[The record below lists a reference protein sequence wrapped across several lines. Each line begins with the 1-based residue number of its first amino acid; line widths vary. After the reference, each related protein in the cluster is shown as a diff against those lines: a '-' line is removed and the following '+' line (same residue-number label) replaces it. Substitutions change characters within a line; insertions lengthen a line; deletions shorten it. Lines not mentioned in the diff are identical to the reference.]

1 MESVITITDMQS
13 GLTTAIPKFT
23 AGDVAGDRTERVLQ
37 AQISNNNQYLAA
49 SALIT
54 DVNDADNSYYG
65 AFVRNLAN
73 GQVVRFIAQYPAPS
87 FDTFVL
93 THPNC
98 LVNIDPSNRFVCYT
112 DNSQLVAVF
121 PASNG
126 NFTFSDAS
134 LIKLDIPNK
143 YRSYAW
149 VGSAFSPVETKLYV
163 LGYDVNEDGMI
174 AGDSTIL
181 VIDTTTWTTLSTIR
195 IPFLKTTY
203 SGDWAT
209 SVERMQF
216 KINHN
221 GTLLYI
227 NNIFYA
233 ENNCFIY
240 DLVNNRFIPT
250 GYSRGARA
258 DFGVQSKVLLG
269 QDPSLGRGR
278 FIDNLPSLT
287 DRPLPEYAMGYD
299 DACIQSGQISLSTY
313 GYTEPLSQFINSFSI
328 QGYDA
333 TKYLYDPVTKLKVC
347 HNFTTVADLD
357 SSAPITNA
365 AAVLQWYQR
374 ICTNL
379 GLDGSDITTGM
390 LTDDTCTLRPISVTP
405 FNAMD
410 WSSAAPTTL
419 SVSADTGFGLH
430 LRPLTAVASYVS
442 PLDGT
447 ERQALARTSFAT
459 TNPPFLILNSKVKN
473 WDMAIVEYREQQ
485 NGQYTIAY
493 MKIKEVYGNFVDEI
507 EQAVLIGSNGRIDFV
522 SSQDT
527 NSLTGRYH
535 RMLVL
540 DDSSADKNVLQMFG
554 SKVQPLSNYVPMN
567 WFSNATG
574 LGINPL
580 TLIQ

>member
-1 MESVITITDMQS
+1 MFSLMTMTDMRT
-13 GLTTAIPKFT
+13 GNTVAVPFFT
-23 AGDVAGDRTERVLQ
+23 AAAIAGTSNERVINV
-37 AQISNNNQYLAA
+37 QISNNNQYLAA
-49 SALIT
+49 TALVY
-54 DVNDADNSYYG
+54 DENNSDNSYYG
-65 AFVRNLAN
+65 AFVRDMTNN
-73 GQVVRFIAQYPAPS
+73 RVVRVIGQQPAPNVYS
-87 FDTFVL
+87 GL
-93 THPNC
+93 NAHPNAVVS
-98 LVNIDPSNRFVCYT
+98 LDPTNRFACYT
-112 DNSQLVAVF
+112 ENSQFLAVF
-121 PASNG
+121 PVDNG
-126 NFTFSDAS
+126 NFAFSDAP
-134 LIKLDIPNK
+134 LINVDIPNK
-143 YRSYAW
+143 YRSFVW

-163 LGYDVNEDGMI
+163 LGYNINESGVVS
-174 AGDSTIL
+174 GDSVIL
-181 VIDTTTWTTLSTIR
+181 VIDTTTWTTMSTIR
-195 IPFLKTTY
+195 IPYLKTTY
-203 SGDWAT
+203 GGDWA
-209 SVERMQF
+209 SAVERMQF

-233 ENNCFIY
+233 ETNCFIY
-240 DLVNNRFIPT
+240 NLTNNQFIAT
-250 GYSRGARA
+250 GYPLGTHAS
-258 DFGVQSKVLLG
+258 FGVQSKVILG
-269 QDPSLGRGR
+269 QSSSRGR
-278 FIDNLPSLT
+278 FIQNFPSLT
-287 DRPLPEYAMGYD
+287 DRPLPDFATGYD
-299 DACIQSGQISLSTY
+299 DSCIQSGHISLGTY
-313 GYTEPLSQFINSFSI
+313 GYTEPLSQFVNSFSI
-328 QGYDA
+328 PGFDA
-333 TKYLYDPVTKLKVC
+333 TQYVYDPVTKLKVC
-347 HNFTTVADLD
+347 HNFTTVVDLD
-357 SSAPITNA
+357 SSAPIANA
-365 AAVLQWYQR
+365 ATVLQWYQR

-379 GLDGSDITTGM
+379 GLDGSNIATGM

-410 WSSAAPTTL
+410 WSAAAPTTL

-430 LRPLTAVASYVS
+430 LRPLTTVASYVS

-473 WDMAIVEYREQQ
+473 WDMSIVEYREQQ

-493 MKIKEVYGNFVDEI
+493 MKIKEVYGNYVDEI

-580 TLIQ
+580 TLVQ

>member
-1 MESVITITDMQS
+1 M
-13 GLTTAIPKFT
+13 
-23 AGDVAGDRTERVLQ
+23 
-37 AQISNNNQYLAA
+37 
-49 SALIT
+49 
-54 DVNDADNSYYG
+54 
-65 AFVRNLAN
+65 
-73 GQVVRFIAQYPAPS
+73 
-87 FDTFVL
+87 
-93 THPNC
+93 
-98 LVNIDPSNRFVCYT
+98 
-112 DNSQLVAVF
+112 
-121 PASNG
+121 
-126 NFTFSDAS
+126 
-134 LIKLDIPNK
+134 
-143 YRSYAW
+143 
-149 VGSAFSPVETKLYV
+149 
-163 LGYDVNEDGMI
+163 
-174 AGDSTIL
+174 
-181 VIDTTTWTTLSTIR
+181 STIR
-195 IPFLKTTY
+195 IPYLKATY
-203 SGDWAT
+203 GGDWAAAF
-209 SVERMQF
+209 ERMQF

-233 ENNCFIY
+233 DNNCFIY
-240 DLVNNRFIPT
+240 NLVNNQFTST
-250 GYSRGARA
+250 GYSIGTQLQ
-258 DFGVQSKVLLG
+258 FGVQSKVVLG
-269 QDPSLGRGR
+269 QSSGRGR
-278 FIDNLPSLT
+278 FIQNFPSLT
-287 DRPLPEYAMGYD
+287 DRPLPEYATGYD
-299 DACIQSGQISLSTY
+299 DACIQSGQISLGTY

-328 QGYDA
+328 PGFDA
-333 TKYLYDPVTKLKVC
+333 TQYVYDPVTKLKVC
-347 HNFTTVADLD
+347 HNFTTVAELN
-357 SSAPITNA
+357 SSDPIVNA
-365 AAVLQWYQR
+365 ATVLQWYQR

-379 GLDGSDITTGM
+379 GLDGSDIATGM

-410 WSSAAPTTL
+410 WSPAAPTTL

-430 LRPLTAVASYVS
+430 LRPLTTVASYVS

-473 WDMAIVEYREQQ
+473 WDMSIVEYREQQ

-527 NSLTGRYH
+527 NSREGRYH